1 MHMHNV
7 AMSGVSIH
15 LSVTGWYTNNYKI
28 MQFIFFGIP
37 GTLVLWDQI
46 LYPKSQ
52 ENTFAR
58 TANKTAMGKNSEKCR
73 FLTNNL

>member
-28 MQFIFFGIP
+28 MQFRPFGIP
-37 GTLVLWDQI
+37 GTLVL
-46 LYPKSQ
+46 
-52 ENTFAR
+52 
-58 TANKTAMGKNSEKCR
+58 
-73 FLTNNL
+73 